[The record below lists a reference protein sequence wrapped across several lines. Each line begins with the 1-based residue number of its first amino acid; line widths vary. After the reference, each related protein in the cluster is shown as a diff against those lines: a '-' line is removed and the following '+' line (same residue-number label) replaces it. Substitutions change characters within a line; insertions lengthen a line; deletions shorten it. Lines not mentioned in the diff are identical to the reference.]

1 LLFRHRSSLF
11 RFICGLSIVT
21 ALVLNFRAPTSPAL
35 AHAAQDANPFQVTTR
50 IYQARAK
57 HNSYGEVNSQ
67 VFRLQ
72 TENLVDEEKW
82 INAFKKVYPEFDFAL
97 LQSTT
102 QRVYRSSRATR
113 VVLGSANGRTLEILE
128 TGAYSYGDGKTAGTT
143 LVLEF
148 LLNTGR
154 PEALALNVQ
163 ALEVADGMTYFFCV
177 PKVKMTP
184 TDYVNFIRPGAP
196 REAFEGDDVLLIFSF
211 SVELKPG
218 PAPTR
223 MLDDKESDSLAS
235 GATRKPMPEVPA
247 ELKQKR
253 LGGTVRT
260 RVEITPEGRVRHA
273 YVVNS
278 SFPEMN
284 ALVLKSARE
293 WEFSSPILTA
303 DKRPVSAL
311 LKFDFAP
318 PSPAPK
324 K

>member
-1 LLFRHRSSLF
+1 LFRHRSSLF
-11 RFICGLSIVT
+11 RFVSGLSLVA
-21 ALVLNFRAPTSPAL
+21 ALVLNFRAPSSPAR
-35 AHAAQDANPFQVTTR
+35 AHAAQDANPFQVTSR

-57 HNSYGEVNSQ
+57 HHSYGEVNSQ

-102 QRVYRSSRATR
+102 QLVYRSSRVTR
-113 VVLGSANGRTLEILE
+113 VVLGSVNGRTLEILQ
-128 TGAYSYGDGKTAGTT
+128 TGAYSYGDGKTGGTS

-148 LLNTGR
+148 NLNTGR
-154 PEALALNVQ
+154 PEALSLNVQ
-163 ALEVADGMTYFFCV
+163 ALEVASGMTYFFCV
-177 PKVKMTP
+177 PKVQMTP

-196 REAFEGDDVLLIFSF
+196 REAFEGDDFLFIFSF

-223 MLDDKESDSLAS
+223 MLDEKESELLISTAP
-235 GATRKPMPEVPA
+235 RRPMPAVPD

-253 LGGTVRT
+253 LSGTVRA
-260 RVEITPEGRVRHA
+260 RVEITPEGRVNHA

-293 WEFSSPILTA
+293 WEFSSPTLTA

-318 PSPAPK
+318 PPPAPK

>member
-1 LLFRHRSSLF
+1 MLFRHRSSLL
-11 RFICGLSIVT
+11 RFVCGLLAVA
-21 ALVLNFRAPTSPAL
+21 ALVLNLRMPSSPSLAL
-35 AHAAQDANPFQVTTR
+35 AAQDNNPFQVTSR

-57 HNSYGEVNSQ
+57 HGSYGEVNSQ

-82 INAFKKVYPEFDFAL
+82 TNAFKKVYPEFDFAL

-113 VVLGSANGRTLEILE
+113 VVLGSANNRTLEILQ
-128 TGAYSYGDGKTAGTT
+128 TGAYSYGDGKTSGTS

-148 LLNTGR
+148 NLNTGR
-154 PEALALNVQ
+154 PEALTLNVQ

-177 PKVKMTP
+177 PKVQMTP

-196 REAFEGDDVLLIFSF
+196 REAFEGDDILFVFSF

-218 PAPTR
+218 PMATR
-223 MLDDKESDSLAS
+223 VLDEPESESLIS
-235 GATRKPMPEVPA
+235 TATRKPIPEVPA

-253 LGGTVRT
+253 LSGTVRA
-260 RVEITPEGRVRHA
+260 RVEITPEGRVSHA
-273 YVVNS
+273 YVVSS

-284 ALVLKSARE
+284 TIVLKSARE
-293 WEFSSPILTA
+293 WEFSSPLLTA

-311 LKFDFAP
+311 LKFDYAP
-318 PSPAPK
+318 PPPAPK